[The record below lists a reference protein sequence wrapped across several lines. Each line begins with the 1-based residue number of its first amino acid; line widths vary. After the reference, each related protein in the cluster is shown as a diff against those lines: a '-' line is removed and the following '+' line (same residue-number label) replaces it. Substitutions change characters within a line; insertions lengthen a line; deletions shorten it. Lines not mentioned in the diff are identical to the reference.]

1 MTSQTHDKITS
12 FFKIESLGSCDELMT
27 WMYDC
32 IVICPDTSSLPS
44 PSSLGTKRV
53 TLYHH
58 PRFLAYS
65 FTWQLTASHS
75 CLHPSHSC
83 SHNYPPLGNRA
94 TLFSA
99 LTSSLKVD
107 AQSPD
112 SIYLTHA
119 LTKTCFLPRNFLVF
133 AFQLPLFLCVH
144 AEKNMPLRPVQGS
157 ILSSE
162 LHCRMAYSTHLLKSL
177 WEIIPL
183 RSILQGIQCI
193 PGTGTKNHDS
203 VLLSPLVF
211 FLSKQL
217 CPKCHCHTVTDEAC
231 AYHSA
236 CHSQNHLDSGDVDL
250 GKYF

>member
-1 MTSQTHDKITS
+1 MNWWLECMIALSYAQI
-12 FFKIESLGSCDELMT
+12 
-27 WMYDC
+27 
-32 IVICPDTSSLPS
+32 LP
-44 PSSLGTKRV
+44 L
-53 TLYHH
+53 
-58 PRFLAYS
+58 
-65 FTWQLTASHS
+65 
-75 CLHPSHSC
+75 CLHHHLWVPREWHYIITPVFWLIHSPGNSPPHTPASTLLTPC

-119 LTKTCFLPRNFLVF
+119 LTKTGFLPRNFLVF

-144 AEKNMPLRPVQGS
+144 AEMNMPLRPVQGS

-162 LHCRMAYSTHLLKSL
+162 LHCNMAYSTHLLKSL

-217 CPKCHCHTVTDEAC
+217 CPKCHCHTVINEAC
-231 AYHSA
+231 VYHSA